1 MNLFLTFPCPIFKK
15 ILGKDDFL
23 FLRYCLLKAELVK
36 KTCQLLV
43 TVGRLQYS
51 IIQVVANTRIYLLLE
66 ENTTLIGATNVLT
79 VNECINGSVLVLFA
93 MQKK

>member
-1 MNLFLTFPCPIFKK
+1 MKK
-15 ILGKDDFL
+15 K
-23 FLRYCLLKAELVK
+23 
-36 KTCQLLV
+36 CQLLV

-66 ENTTLIGATNVLT
+66 ENTVLIGATNMLTFSTIGKSVGVFLT

-93 MQKK
+93 LQKNVTAKPV